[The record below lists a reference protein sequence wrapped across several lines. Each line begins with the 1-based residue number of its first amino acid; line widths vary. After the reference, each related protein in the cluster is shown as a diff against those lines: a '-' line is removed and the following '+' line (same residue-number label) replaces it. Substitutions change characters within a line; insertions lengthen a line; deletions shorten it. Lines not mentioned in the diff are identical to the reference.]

1 MKGCEPNKAHWK
13 FINRAGL
20 VDSRRIVT
28 AARYDSMPIRRMVQ
42 MTSSSHV
49 IMLTNGRKRKS
60 VLVLDSGHVVVTP
73 LDLDE
78 LMEWLDRG
86 AG

>member
-1 MKGCEPNKAHWK
+1 MKGCEPNKVRWK
-13 FINRAGL
+13 LVGRAGL

-60 VLVLDSGHVVVTP
+60 VLLLDSGHVVVTP
-73 LDLDE
+73 LALDE
-78 LMEWLDRG
+78 LMEWLGRG